1 VSTYAV
7 IDPATGIEV
16 QSFPTAG
23 EAEVE
28 AAVAAA
34 AQAYATWSRQ
44 TSVADRAQLVRRVG
58 ELHTERREE
67 LADIIGREMGKA
79 KSAALGEVDFCR
91 EIHDYYADHAEKL
104 LADQPVELQGSGTA
118 VIRRSAFGVLLGIM
132 PWNYPYYQ
140 VARFAAPN
148 LVTGNPII
156 LKHAP
161 QCPESAAALQA
172 MYADAGFP
180 DGAYVNLYATND
192 QVATIIADPRVAGVS
207 LTGSERAGAAVAE
220 IAGRHLKKVVL
231 ELGGSDPFVLLSAD
245 DLGAAV
251 DAAVEA
257 RLENTGQA
265 CNAAKRFIVAEGV
278 YDDFVAGFTERML
291 AGSADLSPL
300 SSVAAAETLAKQVDQ
315 AVSEG
320 ADLAS
325 KGERQG
331 AYFPPGVLTG
341 VTPENSVFR
350 QELFGPVAMV
360 FKAADEDEAIA
371 LANDTPFGLGSYVF
385 SADADQAARVADRLD
400 AGMVFINGVGLEAAE
415 LPFGGVKRSGFGRE
429 LGTLGIE
436 EFVNKKMIRTAG

>member
-300 SSVAAAETLAKQVDQ
+300 SSVAAAETLAKPKTP
-315 AVSEG
+315 ELETF
-320 ADLAS
+320 LAS
-325 KGERQG
+325 
-331 AYFPPGVLTG
+331 VLH
-341 VTPENSVFR
+341 
-350 QELFGPVAMV
+350 
-360 FKAADEDEAIA
+360 
-371 LANDTPFGLGSYVF
+371 
-385 SADADQAARVADRLD
+385 
-400 AGMVFINGVGLEAAE
+400 
-415 LPFGGVKRSGFGRE
+415 
-429 LGTLGIE
+429 
-436 EFVNKKMIRTAG
+436 

>member
-1 VSTYAV
+1 MSTYAV

-180 DGAYVNLYATND
+180 DGAYINLYATND